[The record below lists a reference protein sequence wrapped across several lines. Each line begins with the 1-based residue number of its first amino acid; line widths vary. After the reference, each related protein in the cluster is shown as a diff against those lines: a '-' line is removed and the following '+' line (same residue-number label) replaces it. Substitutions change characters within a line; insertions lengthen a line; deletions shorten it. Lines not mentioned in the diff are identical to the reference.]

1 MCVLEYDYDVVLRCS
16 FVLCVMCHDS
26 NSDEIPMNTSRSYS
40 LFLISSSYPLLLPPL
55 YSFAFLLPFT
65 DLLLTSF
72 IPPSSFL
79 LPPSSFLPPP
89 SFLLSECLQVTPH
102 VRHSCHPHSRQR
114 SVGRCGVSK
123 GEERLVDAYGT
134 LGRRGVKW
142 CIVV

>member
-79 LPPSSFLPPP
+79 LPPSSLLLPSSYQSVFKLHPMFDIAVIRILAKDPLGVVVFL
-89 SFLLSECLQVTPH
+89 
-102 VRHSCHPHSRQR
+102 R
-114 SVGRCGVSK
+114 
-123 GEERLVDAYGT
+123 
-134 LGRRGVKW
+134 GRRDSWTRMVRWEEGG
-142 CIVV
+142 